1 MTHPASQHNAHD
13 QRKYDPENLLNTVMA
28 RLNLKNDAALS
39 RSLTV
44 APPLIS
50 KVRHRRLPVGASLL
64 LRIHETTGMSIK
76 ELRELLGD
84 RRARLRMSDAEG
96 KRKTQA
102 GEGGSPS

>member
-1 MTHPASQHNAHD
+1 MANSSPHTSSSE
-13 QRKYDPENLLNTVMA
+13 QRNYDPENLLNTVMA

-96 KRKTQA
+96 KRKS
-102 GEGGSPS
+102 GEGGHPA